1 MNLQLIEAM
10 RQIERT
16 RKVDRAVLIEAIEAA
31 LISAS
36 RRNYGVA
43 QDIRVIFNAETGDLT
58 ALVKYTVVDEVKES
72 WHEINYEEA
81 RRTNPQIKLGDII
94 ERNISPSDFGR
105 IAAQTAKQVMV
116 QRVRECE
123 RNAIYE
129 EFKKRQ
135 GELVNGIVLRL
146 EQKNI
151 IIDLGDTEAI
161 LPVRE
166 QVAREIYQTRDR
178 VKTYILEVRRTSRAP
193 QVVVSRTH
201 PGLVRKLFEMEVP
214 EVADGVVQIVAVA
227 REAGARSKVAVV
239 SQDSNVD
246 PVGACVGMKGSR
258 IQTIVREIRGEKIDV
273 ITFSENMEALLTA
286 ALQPAKIVQMKIS
299 EKGKQAMVVVKDD
312 QLALAIGKGGQ
323 NVRLAS
329 KLTGLKIDIVGDTQ
343 NRETMRKKAEEAFL
357 QTVPALEQISGIGEK
372 MAERL
377 KSAGYKSAAD
387 LRNVAVKQLQ
397 DIPGIGPKTA
407 EKILSAL
414 KNYLPRTDEP
424 KAERTAAEL
433 FAGLSDETREKTGPE
448 KELKVGDLFAGL
460 DKEKAE
466 ETSSPPEETSTQG
479 TGLIND
485 APAASEQV
493 KSSEPEVQEEGEKE

>member
-1 MNLQLIEAM
+1 MDLHLLEVM
-10 RQIERT
+10 RQIERA
-16 RKVDRAVLIEAIEAA
+16 RKVDREVLIDAIQAA

-36 RRNYGVA
+36 RRSYGAA
-43 QDIRVIFNAETGDLT
+43 QDIRVVFNSETGDLK

-72 WHEINYEEA
+72 WQEINYEEA
-81 RRTNPQIKLGDII
+81 HRSNPQVKLGDII
-94 ERNISPSDFGR
+94 EKSILPSDFGR
-105 IAAQTAKQVMV
+105 IAAQTAKQVII
-116 QRVRECE
+116 QRVRESE

-135 GELVNGIVLRL
+135 GEIVNGSVLRL
-146 EQKNI
+146 EHRNI

-161 LPVRE
+161 LPVAE
-166 QVAREIYQTRDR
+166 QVARESYQNGDR
-178 VKTYILEVRRTSRAP
+178 IKTYILEARRTSRAP

-201 PGLVRKLFEMEVP
+201 PGLVRRLFEMEVP
-214 EVADGVVQIVAVA
+214 EVADGVVQIMTVA

-239 SQDSNVD
+239 STDKNVD

-258 IQTIVREIRGEKIDV
+258 IQNIVREIRGEKIDV

-286 ALQPAKIVQMKIS
+286 ALQPAKVIQMTIS

-312 QLALAIGKGGQ
+312 QLALGIGKGGQ

-329 KLTGLKIDIVGDTQ
+329 KLTGLRIDIVGDSQ

-357 QTVPALEQISGIGEK
+357 QTVPALEKISGIGQK

-377 KSAGYKSAAD
+377 KSAGYKNAAD
-387 LRNVAVKQLQ
+387 LQNVTIEQLQ
-397 DIPGIGPKTA
+397 DIPGIGSKTA
-407 EKILSAL
+407 EKILKVL
-414 KNYLPRTDEP
+414 ENYLPRPSEP

-433 FAGLSDETREKTGPE
+433 FAGLSDESKEKTGQE

-460 DKEKAE
+460 DKEKVEEKPPASE
-466 ETSSPPEETSTQG
+466 ETSQPE
-479 TGLIND
+479 TGLRND
-485 APAASEQV
+485 AAAGE
-493 KSSEPEVQEEGEKE
+493 KAGSSGPEVKEEGETA